1 MLRFSLCAA
10 AFVFSAAAVATEP
23 EASAC
28 LSLTEALTLSAARD
42 PRVSVAE
49 AGVDEAT
56 ATLADAWSL
65 GRPQLSAFARTSVG
79 DDGLAD
85 NVIENQVGLRASQ
98 RLLDFGDAR
107 FARRQSREALRA
119 AEFGVVGARLNA
131 GLETGLAFLGF
142 LEAQARLDTTKERAD
157 YFSRQLAAVDRALER
172 GGATVLDR
180 AEVAA
185 ALADARALV
194 LELQF
199 ARERFATRLA
209 LDTGVDTPACAI
221 EPQALAPTLKSE
233 AGAAETAVQQ
243 ALADNPQIQA
253 LDHEIASLR
262 AALKRERAARLPTVD
277 LVGIVSYAFDENDG
291 QDNLRERLGVDVS
304 APIFSGDRLG
314 ARARRAQAQLSSI
327 KAQART
333 AERRLREDV
342 TVAQRRL
349 FSLEAQALQRDTVA
363 EQKAAQFAAAQREH
377 AAGRRTLPDLVEVR
391 LEFEDA
397 AFAAITTRFDLY
409 RQTLQL
415 RALTG
420 DLLVDEALSG
430 ADDSSP

>member
-1 MLRFSLCAA
+1 MRRFLM
-10 AFVFSAAAVATEP
+10 SAAALACCSAAAMAAEP
-23 EASAC
+23 EVGGC
-28 LSLTEALTLSAARD
+28 LALEEALALAAARD
-42 PRVSVAE
+42 PRVNVAE
-49 AGVDEAT
+49 AGVDEA
-56 ATLADAWSL
+56 AANLADAWSL
-65 GRPQLSAFARTSVG
+65 RRPQLSAFARTSVG

-119 AEFGVVGARLNA
+119 AEFDVAGARVNA
-131 GLETGLAFLGF
+131 GLETGLAYLGL
-142 LEAQARLDTTKERAD
+142 LEAQARLETTKDRAD
-157 YFSRQLAAVDRALER
+157 YFTRQLAAVEGALAR

-185 ALADARALV
+185 ALADARALI

-199 ARERFATRLA
+199 ARDRFATRLN
-209 LDTGVDTPACAI
+209 LDTGVETPACPVD
-221 EPQALAPTLKSE
+221 PQALGPMLESASVS
-233 AGAAETAVQQ
+233 AETVVER
-243 ALADNPQIQA
+243 ALSDNPQIQA
-253 LDHEIASLR
+253 LDHQVASLR
-262 AALKRERAARLPTVD
+262 AGLKRERAARLPTVD

-314 ARARRAQAQLSSI
+314 ARSRRAQAQLSSI

-342 TVAQRRL
+342 TVAQRRM
-349 FSLEAQALQRDTVA
+349 FSLEAQARQRDTVA
-363 EQKAAQFAAAQREH
+363 EEKAAQFAAAQREH

-397 AFAAITTRFDLY
+397 AFAAITTRFDFY

-420 DLLVDEALSG
+420 GLAFGDVA
-430 ADDSSP
+430 AP